1 MNKMTDLVSLRKTIE
16 EDYARKV
23 NSFRLLP
30 ITGKD
35 ILVGD
40 SIIAFMLMKKY
51 GFESWIN
58 MGIAGD
64 TTTGV
69 MERLDAVIRQKP
81 KKVIVS
87 VGSNDLV
94 LTNHSLEEIAYHLR
108 DIMIILK
115 SHDIDVYYL
124 LVTPICSSCEHAN
137 HLYIANRTNEMIY
150 QLNQIIKHTLLNT
163 DIIDTYTPLTNT
175 HNELDSR
182 YSKDGIHLNDLGYQI
197 FTQTIHDALR

>member
-1 MNKMTDLVSLRKTIE
+1 MNKMTDLVNLRKTIK

-35 ILVGD
+35 ILIGD

-81 KKVIVS
+81 KRVILS

-94 LTNHSLEEIAYHLR
+94 LTDHSMEEIALHLR

-115 SHDIDVYYL
+115 SHEIKVYYL
-124 LVTPICSSCEHAN
+124 LVTPICSSCDNAN
-137 HLYIANRTNEMIY
+137 HLYIAGRTNEMII
-150 QLNQIIKHTLLNT
+150 QLNQIIKNTLIST
-163 DIIDTYTPLTNT
+163 DIIDTYTPLINT
-175 HNELDSR
+175 HDELDLS
-182 YSKDGIHLNDLGYQI
+182 YSKDGIHLNEIGYQI
-197 FTQTIHDALR
+197 FTKTIHDTLR